1 MHASGFV
8 EIEVRQELS
17 EATATSS
24 SNIDSPTILN
34 RRLSTTVNL
43 RDGGSVLIGGLISS
57 TMSEGE
63 QGVPILGRIP
73 VVKELFSAGTN
84 DQVRT
89 ELMVMI
95 IPYIL
100 NSPDEAEALTD
111 ELQRVRM
118 KSLSEGMMP

>member
-1 MHASGFV
+1 M
-8 EIEVRQELS
+8 
-17 EATATSS
+17 
-24 SNIDSPTILN
+24 
-34 RRLSTTVNL
+34 
-43 RDGGSVLIGGLISS
+43 IGGLISS

-63 QGVPILGRIP
+63 QGVPILGRVP
-73 VVKELFSAGTN
+73 LVKELFSAGTN
-84 DQVRT
+84 DQIRT

-111 ELQRVRM
+111 ELQRVRI